1 MRYIISILRGANNS
15 ISDWPRFVA
24 IQAGR
29 WFSMLDHWTKH
40 SSPREVGSS
49 IHHHH
54 HHHHRSLQC
63 STPSPSLPIQVLVI
77 HYENIQSDIAGSLR
91 TLLRFL
97 GLPEDEARVA
107 CVERHQ
113 RGFFK
118 RRRHD
123 EPEVVAFKKPL
134 RSQVRTS
141 QSSDFIPR
149 RVV

>member
-1 MRYIISILRGANNS
+1 MREIMA
-15 ISDWPRFVA
+15 
-24 IQAGR
+24 
-29 WFSMLDHWTKH
+29 FSLCAVFH
-40 SSPREVGSS
+40 SF
-49 IHHHH
+49 
-54 HHHHRSLQC
+54 L
-63 STPSPSLPIQVLVI
+63 SPSLPIQVLVI

-97 GLPEDEARVA
+97 DLPEDEARVA

-149 RVV
+149 RLILRQEN